1 MGRVGVEAW
10 SILEAVE
17 GKGWGAY
24 ITAMAIAAGTAGA
37 ILFTRRG
44 RYDDDEDDER
54 WADVTTTTAELL
66 PMDTLLLKQKESS
79 VTTVTFFE
87 GDIDAA
93 EAEIGK
99 NCEALLRLNPWL
111 CGRSFLRGGKGYLK
125 WPTICE
131 ETPPDVFVRR
141 DIEGLHRNT
150 EYAEISRLLTDRM
163 CPRGP
168 TDRNWLVTLVPD
180 SESPTKRFCVVTSM
194 NHGMG
199 DGHTY
204 YKCHNI
210 VVGATDPEPLVC
222 ERNREAA
229 EEVDRMCPTR
239 KEIFTVPFF
248 LGIALRL
255 LYGRVTGYEPAIR
268 SFEVDDEW
276 LAREK
281 ERAPKSNPQVKFV
294 SSNDCVTSWFLRQ
307 CSQVSILLLAVV
319 LASDLAL
326 LQLAAKDA
334 PTSGDMPVLGLMAV
348 NFRGR
353 VEGSNHA
360 LAGNYESMVYYLPG
374 DFESPGLIR
383 RSLATMRRCGSSPFH
398 LFTRLRAPGGLI
410 SNWMTFCLP
419 PKLPGS
425 RELLHLPIF
434 HTDELPPGW
443 SLCLVFRSRGK
454 QASIFVAGP
463 PELLHQIEAEASGP
477 TGAPIV

>member
-44 RYDDDEDDER
+44 RYDDEDDER

-150 EYAEISRLLTDRM
+150 DFADLFRLLGDRIT
-163 CPRGP
+163 PPGP

-180 SESPTKRFCVVTSM
+180 SESPTKRFCVVTCI
-194 NHGMG
+194 NHGVG

-204 YKCHNI
+204 YKCHNM
-210 VVGATDPEPLVC
+210 VLGATEPEPLVC

-229 EEVDRMCPTR
+229 MKAENMCPTR
-239 KEIFTVPFF
+239 KEIYFTAPVI
-248 LGIALRL
+248 LGLMFRK
-255 LYGRVTGYEPAIR
+255 LYGRVMGYEPAVR
-268 SFEVDDEW
+268 TFEVDAEW

-281 ERAPKSNPQVKFV
+281 ERAPKSDPQVKFV
-294 SSNDCVTSWFLRQ
+294 STNDCISSWFLRQ
-307 CSQVSILLLAVV
+307 CSQ
-319 LASDLAL
+319 
-326 LQLAAKDA
+326 
-334 PTSGDMPVLGLMAV
+334 TSGDMPVLGMMAV

-353 VEGSNHA
+353 IEGSRNDA
-360 LAGNYESMVYYLPG
+360 LAGNYESTVYYLRG

-383 RSLATMRRCGSSPFH
+383 RSLATMRRCGNQTGLGSFS
-398 LFTRLRAPGGLI
+398 TRVRTPWSLI
-410 SNWMTFCLP
+410 SNWTSFCLP
-419 PKLPGS
+419 PKLRGC
-425 RELLHLPIF
+425 RELLHRPLFNPE
-434 HTDELPPGW
+434 ELPPGW
-443 SLCLVFRSRGK
+443 ALGVVFRPYGNK
-454 QASIFVAGP
+454 VALQVAGP
-463 PELLHQIEAEASGP
+463 PELLDHIEAEASGMRGP
-477 TGAPIV
+477 PIV

>member
-24 ITAMAIAAGTAGA
+24 ITAMAIAAGTAAA

-44 RYDDDEDDER
+44 RYDDEDDER

-99 NCEALLRLNPWL
+99 NCAALLRLNPWL

-281 ERAPKSNPQVKFV
+281 ERGGLDPQVKFV

-307 CSQVSILLLAVV
+307 CRQVSLPSSAVLLA
-319 LASDLAL
+319 SNLAL
-326 LQLAAKDA
+326 LRSQ
-334 PTSGDMPVLGLMAV
+334 TSGDMPILGMMAV

-353 VEGSNHA
+353 IEGSHNDA
-360 LAGNYESMVYYLPG
+360 LAGNYESTVYYLPG

-383 RSLATMRRCGSSPFH
+383 RSLATMRRCGNQTGLGSFS
-398 LFTRLRAPGGLI
+398 TRVRTPGALI
-410 SNWMTFCLP
+410 SNWTSFCLP
-419 PKLPGS
+419 PKLRGC
-425 RELLHLPIF
+425 RELLHRPLFNPE
-434 HTDELPPGW
+434 ELPPGW
-443 SLCLVFRSRGK
+443 ALGVVFRPYGNK
-454 QASIFVAGP
+454 VALQVAGP
-463 PELLHQIEAEASGP
+463 PELLDHIEAEASGMRGP
-477 TGAPIV
+477 PIV

>member
-1 MGRVGVEAW
+1 MEAW

-24 ITAMAIAAGTAGA
+24 ITAAAIAAGTAAA

-44 RYDDDEDDER
+44 RYDDEDDER

-150 EYAEISRLLTDRM
+150 EYAEISRLLGDRIT
-163 CPRGP
+163 PPGP

-180 SESPTKRFCVVTSM
+180 SESPTKRFCVVTCI

-204 YKCHNI
+204 YKCHNM

-222 ERNREAA
+222 ERNKEAA
-229 EEVDRMCPTR
+229 MKAENMCPTS
-239 KEIFTVPFF
+239 KEIYFTAPVI
-248 LGIALRL
+248 LGLMFRK
-255 LYGRVTGYEPAIR
+255 LYGRVTGYEPAVR
-268 SFEVDDEW
+268 TFEVDAEW

-281 ERAPKSNPQVKFV
+281 ERALKSDPKVKFV

-307 CSQVSILLLAVV
+307 CSTVSLLLLAVV

-326 LQLAAKDA
+326 LLA
-334 PTSGDMPVLGLMAV
+334 VLPDV
-348 NFRGR
+348 RR
-353 VEGSNHA
+353 HA
-360 LAGNYESMVYYLPG
+360 CPG
-374 DFESPGLIR
+374 DDGRELSGQDRGLAQR
-383 RSLATMRRCGSSPFH
+383 RARWE
-398 LFTRLRAPGGLI
+398 LREHGV
-410 SNWMTFCLP
+410 LP
-419 PKLPGS
+419 PRRL
-425 RELLHLPIF
+425 
-434 HTDELPPGW
+434 
-443 SLCLVFRSRGK
+443 
-454 QASIFVAGP
+454 
-463 PELLHQIEAEASGP
+463 
-477 TGAPIV
+477 

>member
-1 MGRVGVEAW
+1 MASESA
-10 SILEAVE
+10 A
-17 GKGWGAY
+17 
-24 ITAMAIAAGTAGA
+24 AIALKAVRRAGWWGTMVTAAAVAAPTAAFLASRVLRSSG
-37 ILFTRRG
+37 G
-44 RYDDDEDDER
+44 ES
-54 WADVTTTTAELL
+54 WADVETTTADLL
-66 PMDTLLLKQKESS
+66 TMDTLMLKKS
-79 VTTVTFFE
+79 VATVTFFE
-87 GDIDAA
+87 GDVDVA
-93 EAEIGK
+93 EAEIGR
-99 NCEALLRLNPWL
+99 NCAALLRLNPWL
-111 CGRSFLRGGKGYLK
+111 CGRSRLSGGWKGSLT
-125 WPTICE
+125 WPTKVDSFA
-131 ETPPDVFVRR
+131 PPPEDVFVRR

-150 EYAEISRLLTDRM
+150 DFADLFRLLGDRIT
-163 CPRGP
+163 PPGP

-307 CSQVSILLLAVV
+307 CRQ
-319 LASDLAL
+319 
-326 LQLAAKDA
+326 
-334 PTSGDMPVLGLMAV
+334 TSGDMPILGMMAV

>member
-1 MGRVGVEAW
+1 MVTAAAVAAPTAAFLASRVLRSSG
-10 SILEAVE
+10 
-17 GKGWGAY
+17 G
-24 ITAMAIAAGTAGA
+24 
-37 ILFTRRG
+37 
-44 RYDDDEDDER
+44 ER
-54 WADVTTTTAELL
+54 WGDVETTTADLL
-66 PMDTLLLKQKESS
+66 PMDKIMLKHSIA
-79 VTTVTFFE
+79 TVTFFE
-87 GDIDAA
+87 GDVDVA
-93 EAEIGK
+93 EAEIGR
-99 NCEALLRLNPWL
+99 NCAALLRLNPWL
-111 CGRSFLRGGKGYLK
+111 CGRSRLSGGWKGSLT
-125 WPTICE
+125 WPTKVDSFA
-131 ETPPDVFVRR
+131 PPPEDVFVRR

-281 ERAPKSNPQVKFV
+281 ERAPKSDPQVKFV

-326 LQLAAKDA
+326 LQLA
-334 PTSGDMPVLGLMAV
+334 
-348 NFRGR
+348 R
-353 VEGSNHA
+353 
-360 LAGNYESMVYYLPG
+360 
-374 DFESPGLIR
+374 
-383 RSLATMRRCGSSPFH
+383 
-398 LFTRLRAPGGLI
+398 
-410 SNWMTFCLP
+410 
-419 PKLPGS
+419 
-425 RELLHLPIF
+425 
-434 HTDELPPGW
+434 
-443 SLCLVFRSRGK
+443 
-454 QASIFVAGP
+454 
-463 PELLHQIEAEASGP
+463 
-477 TGAPIV
+477 